1 MKVTDL
7 AIRLRISVVVL
18 AVLASAGGFMA
29 YVQLPKESAP
39 SIEIS
44 NIVVTTIYPG
54 ASPADVES
62 LVTRP
67 LETEIQSIS
76 GIEVMR
82 STSTEGVST
91 IVIEFTPDVTLTEA
105 NTSVREKVDLAL
117 PEMPSEVEE
126 PIISEIDLS
135 QFPILTV
142 NLAAD
147 YPLARLK
154 KVAEDLKDA
163 IEGIP
168 AILEVD
174 LLGGREQE
182 VQVNVDWNRMQAYG
196 VTFDD
201 LLQTIRRENANIPGG
216 SIDVDDRN
224 YLVRV
229 DAQFREVREIEGLV
243 IKAPG
248 GQPIAIR
255 DVAQVV
261 LGFKDRT
268 DYSRLRVLRRDHVL
282 RGPERVPDRGYL
294 TVISLNVKKRAG
306 KNIIGAADEVRA
318 LLADYTLPPGTE
330 VLVTG
335 DQSKGVVAMV
345 RDLEN
350 NIISG
355 LFFVVAVL
363 LFFLGLR
370 TAMLVGI
377 AIPLSMMV
385 TFIVFTGMDETLNF
399 IILFSLIIA
408 LGMLVD
414 NAVVIVENI
423 YRFLEEGLSPFEAA
437 REGTAEVG
445 MAVVASTATTVAAFV
460 PMLFWPGFIGKFMS
474 YMPMTLIVTL
484 TSSLF
489 VAIIINPVITGY
501 LVRMEGEERQGPGW
515 SWFAKGVVVTGV
527 GLAGVVLEQINSTV
541 LLVLVGG
548 AVAVMLS
555 YVLLLRPV
563 ARLFV
568 GRGLP
573 LLVAV
578 YRRLLRWMLT
588 RDYEARFAMFRN
600 AWALGSLTAGVV
612 LGAAGGAVALV
623 DPQAAMLVLY
633 PAGALAALGLAGVV
647 LHTGETVLAGLLSV
661 LLRRRVR
668 LILTDNRARL
678 MHLTL
683 GGLLSIVALFALAP
697 TGSAFFPETDPNQVQ
712 VHVEG
717 ALGTHVEASNQ
728 LVRRVRERVDG
739 LLATNPVSESSVLNV
754 LVTVGVGGDAMF
766 GGGAASPERSQITLN
781 LVDFEDRAEP
791 STATLKKLRDQLEGI
806 AGARIEFKK
815 DQQGPPTGPPVN
827 IELSG
832 PDFATLVRLARELKA
847 TLAELSETGKVKGLV
862 DVRDNLKDG
871 RPEVAVR
878 INRERAARY
887 GIDPQRIALDV
898 RTAINGT
905 KAGTF
910 RDGED
915 EYDITVRL
923 RPQDR
928 ASLDSL
934 KALDVVKEDKR
945 VPLVT
950 VAEFTPGSGLGS
962 ITRKDAR
969 RVITVQGN
977 ARAGV
982 NAQEMLGQVRQHVAP
997 LQKALPAGYTMRY
1010 TGENQEQQESFAF
1023 LGTALAT
1030 GAALILMILIAQFN
1044 SVLTPFVIMIAV
1056 ALSMIGVML
1065 GLILTRTPFSL
1076 FTFIGV
1082 ISLAGIVVNNNIVL
1096 IDYIQQLHARG
1107 QSRMEAIVN
1116 GGATRL
1122 RPVLL
1127 TAMTTVLGLIP
1138 LTFGINI
1145 DFIGL
1150 ATQLDPD
1157 LRIGSANQ
1165 QFWGPMGIAIVS
1177 GLTFATFLT
1186 LVIVPVMY
1194 SLSDSLARRAAA
1206 AFGRGD
1212 QASGETT

>member
-18 AVLASAGGFMA
+18 ALLASAGGFLA

-44 NIVVTTIYPG
+44 NIVVTTLYPG
-54 ASPADVES
+54 ASPIDVES

-67 LETEIQSIS
+67 LEQEIQAIS
-76 GIEVMR
+76 GIDVMR

-91 IVIEFTPDVTLTEA
+91 IIIEFTPDVTLTEA
-105 NTSVREKVDLAL
+105 NTSVREKVDLARPDL
-117 PEMPSEVEE
+117 PADVEE

-147 YPLARLK
+147 YSLARLK
-154 KVAEDLKDA
+154 KVAEDLKDS
-163 IEGIP
+163 IEAVP

-174 LLGGREQE
+174 LIGGREQE
-182 VQVNVDWNRMQAYG
+182 VQVDVDWNRMQAYG
-196 VTFDD
+196 ITFDD
-201 LLQTIRRENANIPGG
+201 ILETLRRENANIPGG
-216 SIDVDDRN
+216 SIDVDHLN

-229 DAQFREVREIEGLV
+229 DAQFRDVREIETLV
-243 IKAPG
+243 VKAPDDA
-248 GQPIAIR
+248 PIAIR
-255 DVAQVV
+255 DVATVA

-268 DYSRLRVLRRDHVL
+268 NFSRLRVLRRDDAL
-282 RGPERVPDRGYL
+282 TGPQRVRDLGYL

-306 KNIIGAADEVRA
+306 RNIIDAAAEVRA
-318 LLADYTLPPGTE
+318 VLARHALPRGTE

-335 DQSKGVVAMV
+335 DQSKGVVALV

-355 LFFVVAVL
+355 LIFVVAVL

-370 TAMLVGI
+370 TSLLVGI

-385 TFIVFTGMDETLNF
+385 TFVVFAAMGQTLNF

-423 YRFLEEGLSPFEAA
+423 YRFLEEGMDPFEAA
-437 REGTAEVG
+437 QRGTAEVG

-474 YMPMTLIVTL
+474 YMPLTLIITL
-484 TSSLF
+484 SCSLF
-489 VAIIINPVITGY
+489 VAVIINPVITGY
-501 LVRMEGEERQGPGW
+501 LARVDGAEGDGARW
-515 SWFAKGVVVTGV
+515 SLKAKVAVALGV
-527 GLAGVVLEQINSTV
+527 GLAG
-541 LLVLVGG
+541 LVLGQMNPIVLAVVAGG
-548 AVAVMLS
+548 TLATLVVYALV
-555 YVLLLRPV
+555 LRPV
-563 ARLFV
+563 ARAFV

-573 LLVAV
+573 LLVAA
-578 YRRLLRWMLT
+578 YRRLLVWMLR
-588 RDYEARFAMFRN
+588 RDYDARFAMARN
-600 AWALGSLTAGVV
+600 STALGALALGVV
-612 LGAAGGAVALV
+612 LAVLGGGVSLADPRAGE
-623 DPQAAMLVLY
+623 LVLY
-633 PAGALAALGLAGVV
+633 PAGALAALGLVGVV
-647 LHTGETVLAGLLSV
+647 LHTVESVLAGLLAS
-661 LLRRRVR
+661 LLRRPVR

-683 GGLLSIVALFALAP
+683 GGLLSIVGLFALAP
-697 TGSAFFPETDPNQVQ
+697 TGQAFFPETDPNQVQ
-712 VHVEG
+712 IHVEG
-717 ALGTHVEASNQ
+717 ALGTNVDASNA
-728 LVRRVRERVDG
+728 LAERVRERVDR
-739 LLATNPVSESSVLNV
+739 LLDTNPVSESSVLNV

-766 GGGAASPERSQITLN
+766 GGGSASPERSQITLN

-791 STATLKKLRDQLEGI
+791 SSETLVNLRDQLEGV
-806 AGARIEFKK
+806 AGARIELKK
-815 DQQGPPTGPPVN
+815 DAQGPPTGPPVN

-832 PDFATLVRLARELKA
+832 ADFEVIVRLARELKA
-847 TLAELSETGKVKGLV
+847 KLATLSETGKVKGLV

-878 INRERAARY
+878 IDRERAARF
-887 GIDPQRIALDV
+887 GLDPKRIALDV

-905 KAGTF
+905 KAGTW

-923 RPQDR
+923 RPEDR
-928 ASLDSL
+928 VGLDSL
-934 KALDVVKEDKR
+934 KALDVVNDGR
-945 VPLVT
+945 RIPLVT
-950 VAEFTPGSGLGS
+950 VADFAPASGLGS

-969 RVITVQGN
+969 RVITVQAN
-977 ARAGV
+977 ARGGV
-982 NAQEMLGQVRQHVAP
+982 NAQAMLAQVREELAP
-997 LQKALPAGYTMRY
+997 MERSLPSGYTMRY

-1030 GAALILMILIAQFN
+1030 GSALILMILITQFN

-1065 GLILTRTPFSL
+1065 GLIVTRTPFSL

-1096 IDYIQQLHARG
+1096 IDYIEQLRSRG
-1107 QSRMEAIVN
+1107 QSKTDAIVN

-1150 ATQLDPD
+1150 ATTLDPD
-1157 LRIGSANQ
+1157 FRIGSANT

-1194 SLSDSLARRAAA
+1194 SLSDSFTRRLLL
-1206 AFGRGD
+1206 AFGRE
-1212 QASGETT
+1212 AS